1 MSDLHCAATLLLARH
16 GEAEYESALL
26 SDAGGSLTLRGRDQS
41 AALAEQLRDARV
53 AAVYCSDLA
62 RAVQTAEIV
71 AARLGVGVRVRAGL
85 REWSVGAFAGR
96 EPAPGLFDPTLD
108 AWAAGDL
115 EARLPGAESSAEIL
129 DRVRGALEAIVDEHR
144 GETVLVVGHGG
155 VLPFV
160 VPHLAG
166 RPPGPGGRSF
176 PHCGVAEVTAD
187 ADGWLLKRWPASDL
201 VEKPV

>member
-115 EARLPGAESSAEIL
+115 EARLPGAESGDEIL